1 MPIRTAGLEQ
11 EIENLKK
18 KLAACT
24 RENINLQEQLSEAY
38 RIKVRSSLH
47 FIYCFCYCYYICVC
61 VYIFYVC
68 NLLNPHYILISLLC
82 FSQSQ
87 LADLH
92 GIEVSKVL
100 LPPPPPPPPFKG
112 LCYLLTY
119 EASIKIH
126 IYPKLPGTI
135 TNFLNIIFYLRFLY
149 FYLNNY
155 LFYYPFFF

>member
-1 MPIRTAGLEQ
+1 MEQ

-38 RIKVRSSLH
+38 RIKVRSSFH
-47 FIYCFCYCYYICVC
+47 FIYLLILLLLLLLIIYI
-61 VYIFYVC
+61 YIYIFSFYVC

-82 FSQSQ
+82 FPQSQ

-92 GIEVSKVL
+92 SIEVSNVS
-100 LPPPPPPPPFKG
+100 PPPPAPSPPFKG
-112 LCYLLTY
+112 LCYLLTF

-135 TNFLNIIFYLRFLY
+135 ANFLNIIFNLKFLY

-155 LFYYPFFF
+155 LFYCPFFF

>member
-1 MPIRTAGLEQ
+1 MEQ

-38 RIKVRSSLH
+38 RIKVRSSFH
-47 FIYCFCYCYYICVC
+47 FIYLLLLLLLLYI
-61 VYIFYVC
+61 YSFYVC

-82 FSQSQ
+82 NQSQ

-92 GIEVSKVL
+92 GIEVSKVPL
-100 LPPPPPPPPFKG
+100 SLSPFTFILFKG

-135 TNFLNIIFYLRFLY
+135 ANFLNIIFYLKFLY

-155 LFYYPFFF
+155 LFDCPFFF